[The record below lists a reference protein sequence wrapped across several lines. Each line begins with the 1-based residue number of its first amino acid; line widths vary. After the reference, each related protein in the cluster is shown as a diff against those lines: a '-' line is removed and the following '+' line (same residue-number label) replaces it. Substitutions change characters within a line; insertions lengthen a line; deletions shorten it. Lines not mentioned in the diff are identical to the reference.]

1 MSEAKG
7 KKLFVQKCKQ
17 VIQNDKYQKQNMFQ
31 CHSYEAGGKHG
42 QGPALAGFYGKPAA
56 QSSFNY
62 SDAIKCL
69 SNDLKKALTFLLASG
84 IVWDDSSLEQWL
96 TNPKK
101 FVPGKRKLSKN
112 QIEWTNLRNKDGVR
126 RTQEEGRQGEP
137 DRFPFQQLR
146 IRLSVVENKLLDF
159 QK

>member
-7 KKLFVQKCKQ
+7 KKLFVQKCK
-17 VIQNDKYQKQNMFQ
+17 Q

-62 SDAIKCL
+62 SDAIK
-69 SNDLKKALTFLLASG
+69 SSG

-101 FVPGKRKLSKN
+101 FVPGTKMVFAGLKKKADKANLIAFLSN
-112 QIEWTNLRNKDGVR
+112 NCA
-126 RTQEEGRQGEP
+126 
-137 DRFPFQQLR
+137 
-146 IRLSVVENKLLDF
+146 
-159 QK
+159 